1 MPRLLPRLVKKLK
14 ETPLGEPR
22 PRHLGNGKHAPP
34 RRRPVYQPIP
44 ERPSYSVAGR
54 VQSILLDDHS
64 PVTNSRAYVRHKAPS
79 PRVLV
84 SPGKIT
90 AENAE
95 SYIPREMTAQEREW
109 WSSPYL
115 RMLSS
120 PIRWC
125 AISRRH
131 MPSDFLIRLTPLQL
145 PVPRGTKPLQIWMP
159 DGLQHPKFRRRNGQ
173 LALYMTCWKDIFSP
187 INLSRTVPSRVAP
200 KGIFHKLLATQIGHS
215 LRLRIIQEL
224 QLLEERLSRRSRHK
238 DKAATILRR
247 LTRAEFKD
255 LRKTGAV
262 PHQDAI
268 AVMVVPPVN
277 RVPSTG
283 KKPIASIEPEIPSN
297 DQIIPNAS
305 YSHCKGRLPLSTLYQ
320 VQCDLPE
327 EEEHPFSSLVPA
339 ARVPLYNGLTM
350 FPSASQRA
358 MLHTALC
365 KVLGAERRS
374 RLGRSPNGSDGN
386 QQRRSISSS
395 ERGSHAFLL
404 ISNERTAK
412 RADSAALAIA
422 LWRLRMWEGDAYQ
435 DQVCSG
441 GWEVDGEWRMNY
453 LRQSV

>member
-14 ETPLGEPR
+14 ETPLGKPS
-22 PRHLGNGKHAPP
+22 PRHLGNGKHVPS
-34 RRRPVYQPIP
+34 RRQFVYQPIP

-64 PVTNSRAYVRHKAPS
+64 PVTNSRAYVRHKVLS

-84 SPGKIT
+84 SPGKIAT
-90 AENAE
+90 ENAE

-125 AISRRH
+125 SISRRH

-145 PVPRGTKPLQIWMP
+145 PVRRGTKPLQVWMP

-173 LALYMTCWKDIFSP
+173 LATYTTCWKDIFSP
-187 INLSRTVPSRVAP
+187 TNLSRIVPSRAAP
-200 KGIFHKLLATQIGHS
+200 KGIFHKLLVTQIRHS

-224 QLLEERLSRRSRHK
+224 QLLEERLSHGLRHK
-238 DKAATILRR
+238 GKAATILRR

-255 LRKTGAV
+255 LRETGAV
-262 PHQDAI
+262 PHQDAV

-283 KKPIASIEPEIPSN
+283 KRPTASIEPEIPSN
-297 DQIIPNAS
+297 DQIIPTAS
-305 YSHCKGRLPLSTLYQ
+305 YSHCKGQLPLSTLHW
-320 VQCDLPE
+320 VQRDLPE

-339 ARVPLYNGLTM
+339 AKVPLYNGLTM
-350 FPSASQRA
+350 FPSAPQRA
-358 MLHTALC
+358 MLHKALC
-365 KVLGAERRS
+365 KVLDAERCSRS
-374 RLGRSPNGSDGN
+374 GQSSAGSDGN
-386 QQRRSISSS
+386 RQGTSISSS

-435 DQVCSG
+435 GQVCSG
-441 GWEVDGEWRMNY
+441 GWEVDEEWRMSY
-453 LRQSV
+453 LQQSV

>member
-14 ETPLGEPR
+14 ETPLGGPR
-22 PRHLGNGKHAPP
+22 PRHLDNGKHAPH
-34 RRRPVYQPIP
+34 RGRPVCQSIP

-90 AENAE
+90 TENAE

-173 LALYMTCWKDIFSP
+173 LAMYMTCWKDIFSP

-224 QLLEERLSRRSRHK
+224 HLLGETLSRTSRHK

-247 LTRAEFKD
+247 LTRQEFRD

-283 KKPIASIEPEIPSN
+283 KRPIASIEPEIPSN
-297 DQIIPNAS
+297 DQIIPNPS
-305 YSHCKGRLPLSTLYQ
+305 YSHCKGRLPLSTLHR

-327 EEEHPFSSLVPA
+327 EEGHPFSSLLPT
-339 ARVPLYNGLTM
+339 ARVPLYNGSTM
-350 FPSASQRA
+350 FPSAPQRA
-358 MLHTALC
+358 MLHKALC
-365 KVLGAERRS
+365 KILGAERRS
-374 RLGRSPNGSDGN
+374 CLGQSANGSDGN
-386 QQRRSISSS
+386 RPRRSISNS

-422 LWRLRMWEGDAYQ
+422 LWRLRMWEGDAHQ

-441 GWEVDGEWRMNY
+441 GWEVDGEWRMRY
-453 LRQSV
+453 LRQCV

>member
-1 MPRLLPRLVKKLK
+1 
-14 ETPLGEPR
+14 
-22 PRHLGNGKHAPP
+22 
-34 RRRPVYQPIP
+34 
-44 ERPSYSVAGR
+44 
-54 VQSILLDDHS
+54 
-64 PVTNSRAYVRHKAPS
+64 
-79 PRVLV
+79 
-84 SPGKIT
+84 
-90 AENAE
+90 
-95 SYIPREMTAQEREW
+95 MTAQEREW

-145 PVPRGTKPLQIWMP
+145 PPLQIWMP

-224 QLLEERLSRRSRHK
+224 QLLEERLSHE
-238 DKAATILRR
+238 AATILRR

-277 RVPSTG
+277 R
-283 KKPIASIEPEIPSN
+283 
-297 DQIIPNAS
+297 IIPHAS
-305 YSHCKGRLPLSTLYQ
+305 YSHLQGSITSINATTRRNIR
-320 VQCDLPE
+320 
-327 EEEHPFSSLVPA
+327 FRSLVPA
-339 ARVPLYNGLTM
+339 ARVPLYNGLTIM
-350 FPSASQRA
+350 
-358 MLHTALC
+358 TALC
-365 KVLGAERRS
+365 KILGAERRS

-386 QQRRSISSS
+386 QPRRSISSS